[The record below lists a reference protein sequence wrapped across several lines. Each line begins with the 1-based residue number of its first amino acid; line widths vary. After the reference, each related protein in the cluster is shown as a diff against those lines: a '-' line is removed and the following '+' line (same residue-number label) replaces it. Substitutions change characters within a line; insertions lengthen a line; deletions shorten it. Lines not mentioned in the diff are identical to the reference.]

1 MTSNAEHS
9 TIDSSQ
15 FDDIRPYYD
24 QEIRP
29 TLDRVL
35 NDRELIHAVTRFRF
49 PLLASVIPFILR
61 PLVRRFLVRETREV
75 KDIESFQ
82 NVIKKYMDSMIDRTT
97 TQLTQT
103 GIERLDK
110 QKSYLFISNHR
121 DIAMDPAFVNM
132 MLFKNNMGTV
142 RIAIGDNLLTKP
154 YASDLMRMNKSFL
167 VNRSETAPKKL
178 LVALKKLSAY
188 IHYSIAVEH
197 SNIWIAQREGRAK
210 DGLDRTEAAIIKM
223 ITLAKPKNVSFA
235 EYIRSLHIVP
245 VAISYE
251 WDPCDVAKA
260 NELHAKRAQG
270 SYLKGEHE
278 DVQSI
283 AKGISGFK
291 GHVHVSFGDV
301 LTGDFADADAVAEEL
316 DRQIL
321 KNYRLHASNY
331 AAHAMIAQ
339 EQHQQLSKNL
349 IIKDLHEKRPLF
361 EKRVQQCPAES
372 RDLLIAMYANPVVS
386 KKW

>member
-1 MTSNAEHS
+1 MGKVDIT
-9 TIDSSQ
+9 Q

-24 QEIRP
+24 QEVRS

-35 NDRELIHAVTRFRF
+35 SDKEMISAVTRFRF
-49 PLLASVIPFILR
+49 PVLTSVIPFILK
-61 PLVRRFLVRETREV
+61 PLVRWFLRKETREV
-75 KDIESFQ
+75 VDVKTFQ
-82 NVIKKYMDSMIDRTT
+82 DVVKKYMERMIARTT

-103 GIERLDK
+103 GIEKLDK

-132 MLFKNNMGTV
+132 MLYQHGMGTV

-154 YASDLMRMNKSFL
+154 YASDLMRLNKSFL
-167 VNRSETAPKKL
+167 VTRSETAPKKL

-188 IHYSIAVEH
+188 IHYSITVEK

-210 DGLDRTEAAIIKM
+210 DGLDRTEPAIIKM
-223 ITLAKPKNVSFA
+223 ITLAKPKDVSFSD
-235 EYIRSLHIVP
+235 YIRSLNIVP
-245 VAISYE
+245 VSISYE
-251 WDPCDVAKA
+251 WDPCDIAKA
-260 NELHAKRAQG
+260 NELHAKHSQG
-270 SYLKGEHE
+270 SYQKGEHE

-291 GHVHVSFGDV
+291 GNVHVTFGDV
-301 LTGDFADADAVAEEL
+301 LIGDYADADAVAAEL

-321 KNYRLHASNY
+321 KNYRLHAPNY
-331 AAHAMIAQ
+331 AAHAMVAELQ
-339 EQHQQLSKNL
+339 YQPLSKNL
-349 IIKDLHEKRPLF
+349 IIKDLDEKRPLF
-361 EKRVQQCPAES
+361 ERRVQECPAES
-372 RDLLIAMYANPVVS
+372 RDILIAMYANPVVS

>member
-1 MTSNAEHS
+1 MVAFDT
-9 TIDSSQ
+9 TQ

-24 QEIRP
+24 HEVRA

-35 NDRELIHAVTRFRF
+35 NDKEMISAVTRFRF
-49 PLLASVIPFILR
+49 PILTSVIPFILK
-61 PLVRRFLVRETREV
+61 PLVRWFLRKETREV
-75 KDIESFQ
+75 KDVKTFQ
-82 NVIKKYMDSMIDRTT
+82 DVVKKYMDRMIARTT
-97 TQLTQT
+97 SQLTET
-103 GIERLDK
+103 GIEKLDK
-110 QKSYLFISNHR
+110 EKSYLFISNHR

-132 MLFKNNMGTV
+132 MLYRHGMGTV

-154 YASDLMRMNKSFL
+154 YASDLMRLNKSFL

-188 IHYSIAVEH
+188 IHYSITVEK

-210 DGLDRTEAAIIKM
+210 DGLDRTEPAIIKM
-223 ITLAKPKNVSFA
+223 ITLAKPKDVSFPD
-235 EYIRSLHIVP
+235 YIRSLNIVP
-245 VAISYE
+245 VSISYE
-251 WDPCDVAKA
+251 WDPCDIAKA
-260 NELHAKRAQG
+260 NELHAKRSQG
-270 SYLKGEHE
+270 SYEKGEHE

-291 GHVHVSFGDV
+291 GNVHVTFGDV
-301 LTGDFADADAVAEEL
+301 LVGDYENADKVAAEL

-321 KNYRLHASNY
+321 KNYRLHAPNY
-331 AAHAMIAQ
+331 AAHAMVAELQ
-339 EQHQQLSKNL
+339 YQPLSKNL

-361 EKRVQQCPAES
+361 ERRVQNCPEES
-372 RDLLIAMYANPVVS
+372 RDVLIAMYANPVVS

>member
-1 MTSNAEHS
+1 MATVDA
-9 TIDSSQ
+9 TPVDPRQ

-24 QEIRP
+24 LEVRS

-35 NDRELIHAVTRFRF
+35 NDKEMISAVTRFRF
-49 PLLASVIPFILR
+49 PVLTSVIPFILK
-61 PLVRRFLVRETREV
+61 PLVRWFLKKETRDVVDV
-75 KDIESFQ
+75 KTFQ
-82 NVIKKYMDSMIDRTT
+82 DVVKKYMDKMITRTT

-103 GIERLDK
+103 GIEKLDK

-132 MLFKNNMGTV
+132 MLYQYGMGTV

-154 YASDLMRMNKSFL
+154 YASDLMRLNKSFL

-178 LVALKKLSAY
+178 LVALKNLSAY
-188 IHYSIAVEH
+188 IHYSITVEK

-210 DGLDRTEAAIIKM
+210 DGLDRTEPAIIKM
-223 ITLAKPKNVSFA
+223 ITLAKPKDIGFA
-235 EYIRSLHIVP
+235 DYIRRLNIVP
-245 VAISYE
+245 VSISYE
-251 WDPCDVAKA
+251 WDPCDRAKA
-260 NELHAKRAQG
+260 NELHAKRSQG
-270 SYLKGEHE
+270 SYEKTEHE

-283 AKGISGFK
+283 AQGISGFK
-291 GHVHVSFGDV
+291 GNVHLAFGDV
-301 LTGDFADADAVAEEL
+301 LSGDFADADAVAAEL

-331 AAHAMIAQ
+331 AAHAMMPDA
-339 EQHQQLSKNL
+339 HLQLLSRNL
-349 IIKDLHEKRPLF
+349 IIKDLEEKRPMF
-361 EKRVQQCPAES
+361 ERRVQECPVES
-372 RDLLIAMYANPVVS
+372 RDILIAMYANPVVS

>member
-1 MTSNAEHS
+1 MVVPDAT
-9 TIDSSQ
+9 Q

-24 QEIRP
+24 HEVRS

-35 NDRELIHAVTRFRF
+35 NDKEMISAVTRFRF
-49 PLLASVIPFILR
+49 PVLTSVIPFILK
-61 PLVRRFLVRETREV
+61 PLVRWFLRKETREV
-75 KDIESFQ
+75 RDVKTFQ
-82 NVIKKYMDSMIDRTT
+82 DVVKKYMDRMIARTT
-97 TQLTQT
+97 TQLTHT
-103 GIERLDK
+103 GIEKLDK
-110 QKSYLFISNHR
+110 RQSYLFISNHR

-132 MLFKNNMGTV
+132 MLYQHGMGTA

-188 IHYSIAVEH
+188 IHYSLSVEK
-197 SNIWIAQREGRAK
+197 SNLWIAQREGRAK
-210 DGLDRTEAAIIKM
+210 DGLDRTEPAIIKM
-223 ITLAKPKNVSFA
+223 ITLAKPKDISFA
-235 EYIRSLHIVP
+235 DYIRSLHIVP

-251 WDPCDVAKA
+251 WDPCDIAKA

-270 SYLKGEHE
+270 SYQKGEHE

-283 AKGISGFK
+283 ARGISGFK
-291 GHVHVSFGDV
+291 GNVHVAFGDV
-301 LTGDFADADAVAEEL
+301 LNGDYADADAVAVEL

-321 KNYRLHASNY
+321 KNYRLHATNY
-331 AAHAMIAQ
+331 AAHALVAD
-339 EQHQQLSKNL
+339 QQYQPLSKNL
-349 IIKDLHEKRPLF
+349 IIKDLDEKRPLF
-361 EKRVQQCPAES
+361 ERRVKECPAES
-372 RDLLIAMYANPVVS
+372 RDILIAMYANPVIS